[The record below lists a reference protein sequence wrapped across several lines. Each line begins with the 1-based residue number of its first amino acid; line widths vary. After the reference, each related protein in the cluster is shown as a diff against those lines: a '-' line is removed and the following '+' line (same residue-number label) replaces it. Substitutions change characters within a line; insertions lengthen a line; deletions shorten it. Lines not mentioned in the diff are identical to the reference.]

1 MARMGIPCLVLGFW
15 MPGVSEMS
23 LFVNLQSSSSKL
35 STNDQFLS
43 LTDQL
48 NLGVRA
54 VELDTHWVEVSTQVL
69 TPVKM
74 FHSLAENAEDTL
86 MRAGSAS

>member
-1 MARMGIPCLVLGFW
+1 MSRMGIPGLVLDIW
-15 MPGVSEMS
+15 MHGGSEMN

-35 STNDQFLS
+35 RTNDQFLS

-54 VELDTHWVEVSTQVL
+54 VELDTHWVEVSTQVDSCQH
-69 TPVKM
+69 V
-74 FHSLAENAEDTL
+74 A
-86 MRAGSAS
+86 